1 MRHTSLLKKAA
12 APCAALLVAALWLLP
27 ALAQDSMQKLKDP
40 AFPEHRPMSV
50 PFKHNEHNAKA
61 QLKDCTVCHHAYDA
75 TGRRVPGASTTQR
88 SCSDCHQVRPTPSD
102 QAPALMMAY
111 HKLCQDCHRAQG
123 KGPVK
128 CSQCHVK
135 EVPGG

>member
-1 MRHTSLLKKAA
+1 MRHTSLLKKTA

-61 QLKDCTVCHHAYDA
+61 KIESCTACHHDFTKGKRVL
-75 TGRRVPGASTTQR
+75 TGKTSTDRRCSYCHMAQPGPEDTI
-88 SCSDCHQVRPTPSD
+88 PG
-102 QAPALMMAY
+102 LMTAY
-111 HKLCQDCHRAQG
+111 HTLCQDCHRAKA
-123 KGPVK
+123 KGPLK
-128 CSQCHVK
+128 CSECHVK
-135 EVPGG
+135 QSKAS